1 MVKIIIALSALYII
15 VPLLA
20 FFAIRRQVK
29 HYCEYNELDFKRYW
43 HDFIR
48 GKTRI
53 KDADNPYELQRYK
66 KKKQSKQN

>member
-1 MVKIIIALSALYII
+1 MVKVIIALSILYVI
-15 VPLLA
+15 VFA
-20 FFAIRRQVK
+20 FTYFAIRLEVK
-29 HYCEYNELDFKRYW
+29 HYCEFKELDFPMYW

-66 KKKQSKQN
+66 KRK